1 MCDQFNVILLD
12 FLVEKK
18 IKKTKD
24 QIVKQGKT
32 IWPLSNHGKNVFY
45 STYFSSSSFT
55 VLKRF
60 FNSIAPFYDQLS
72 IV

>member
-24 QIVKQGKT
+24 QIVKQAKT

-45 STYFSSSSFT
+45 SPIFLLLPLLSSNFFLIQLHSFMT
-55 VLKRF
+55 
-60 FNSIAPFYDQLS
+60 N
-72 IV
+72 